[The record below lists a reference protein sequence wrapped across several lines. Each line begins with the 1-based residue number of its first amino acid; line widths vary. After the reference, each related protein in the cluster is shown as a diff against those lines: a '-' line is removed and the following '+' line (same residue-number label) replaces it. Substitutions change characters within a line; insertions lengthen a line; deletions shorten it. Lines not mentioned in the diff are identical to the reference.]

1 MKLSSLFV
9 GAAIAGAATGC
20 YGSERPPTAAEQ
32 KAGYPLAGLHVP
44 DSEIG
49 LTAERRNA
57 IAAQGSAGGSAL
69 KDNQADL
76 QQTLVDASKVSNKCV
91 GAVGTSG
98 TAGKLEISFTTA
110 SYMGRYHPENCG
122 AIWIEDAAGN
132 YIATPAIWA
141 RIRTRPLFFYQAVRC
156 QQDKPDAVTS
166 ATLETHKSH
175 SVTWDGKDL
184 LDRVVPD
191 GMYVLN
197 IEVTEDEA
205 DAGQRTKYPFMKGA
219 APETLMPADTT
230 SVKGLKLVYT
240 PEPATPT
247 DPSTGAI

>member
-9 GAAIAGAATGC
+9 GAAIAGAAAGC

-32 KAGYPLAGLHVP
+32 KANYPLAGLHVP

-57 IAAQGSAGGSAL
+57 IAAQGAAGGSGLTA
-69 KDNQADL
+69 NQADL
-76 QQTLVDASKVSNKCV
+76 QDTLVAAAKVSNKCV
-91 GAVGTSG
+91 GAVGTPG
-98 TAGKLEISFTTA
+98 TIGKLDISFTTA
-110 SYMGRYHPENCG
+110 SYVGRYHPENCG

-156 QQDKPDAVTS
+156 QQDKPDAITS

-184 LDRVVPD
+184 HDRVVPD

-205 DAGQRTKYPFMKGA
+205 DAGRRAKYPFMKGA
-219 APETLMPADTT
+219 IAETLMPPDTE

-240 PEPATPT
+240 PDPT
-247 DPSTGAI
+247 APSDPSTGS